1 MSDHSDILQVEGIN
15 SKGFG
20 ILPKLVMQDRRLSCT
35 AKAIYGY
42 FCSFAGAGKQAFPR
56 VTRIMADLGLCKTA
70 YYRHFNQLRDF
81 GYIKAQQERRNGKL
95 THNIYTLMQTV
106 QGADIPCPKKQDT
119 AALSSDDLRP
129 IKQPPIKQPPI
140 KQDTR
145 NNNNLKNKQSLKI
158 NSQSCPQSEDRQGVA
173 DAKEVEMCIEGIK
186 YRMHYEDVRIAHEND
201 TGLVDEIVSVIA
213 DALLSDSATMRI
225 DGEDKPRALV
235 QHALKEIGYWDVDL
249 VIERFGACTE
259 RISKKR
265 RYLLSMLYNARHERE
280 AHYMNEVNAN
290 WGN

>member
-70 YYRHFNQLRDF
+70 YYRHFNQLRDL
-81 GYIKAQQERRNGKL
+81 GYIMAQQERRNGKL

-106 QGADIPCPKKQDT
+106 QGADIPCPKKQETD
-119 AALSSDDLRP
+119 AISSNDLCP
-129 IKQPPIKQPPI
+129 IKQPPVKQPPI

-145 NNNNLKNKQSLKI
+145 NINNLKNKQSLKI
-158 NSQSCPQSEDRQGVA
+158 NSQSCPHSRDGQDVA
-173 DAKEVEMCIEGIK
+173 DAKAVGDCIEAIK
-186 YRMHYEDVRIAHEND
+186 HRIHYDGLETAHAGNIE
-201 TGLVDEIVSVIA
+201 LVDEIVSVIA
-213 DALLSDSATMRI
+213 DAMLSDSPTVRI

-235 QHALKEIGYWDVDL
+235 KHTLNGLGYWDIGL
-249 VIERFGACTE
+249 VVEQFRSCTE

-265 RYLLSMLYNARHERE
+265 RYLLSMLYNVRHERE
-280 AHYMNEVNAN
+280 AHYRSTRIGAAK
-290 WGN
+290 